1 MKKLHIDSVLNLVQ
15 KPARY
20 INHELNS
27 YNFDIKHDFSIVLCF
42 PDIYEI
48 GSSNLGIEILY
59 HLINEK
65 KLARCERVFSPDI
78 DMENIL
84 RKNNLRLFSLETKT
98 ELKKFD
104 ILGFTIQCELV
115 ATNIIN
121 ILDLSNIPIFSK
133 DRGKSDPII
142 IAGGPAL
149 TNPEPFCDF
158 FDMFVIGDGEDAI
171 VEVINIC
178 KKAKTNGLNRI
189 ETLKKLSFIEGVYI
203 PSFYDIKYNDDNTI
217 KKIVPLFKYVKNI
230 INKKYSD
237 FEHIYAPKTRIVP
250 FIKTIHNRL
259 SVEITRGCLGKCR
272 FCQAARYYSPWRQ
285 RSIKKII
292 GFIKKGLELTGFEK
306 ISLSSLSCSDYK
318 FLDDLLIKINNL
330 YKKTNFTISIPSL
343 RCNKRSLKIMEHINN
358 KKKPTLTFAIEAG
371 SDRLRN
377 VIGKYLSE
385 KQILETMFTAKFMGW
400 KVIKLYFMIGLPT
413 ETYDDI
419 VCIEKLI
426 KTMKK
431 QLNGLNFTVTISPFI
446 PKAHTAFQ
454 WVKMD
459 NIDGINKK
467 INFLLKSLPANIKIN
482 NRKSNI
488 VESLI
493 ARGDRRLSNIIYKAW
508 IKGARF
514 DQWDDKFDYEI
525 WNDVFNENELD
536 FNFYLYRNRSYN
548 EILPWDHLYFGM
560 SKKKL
565 YDDYMFAINK
575 KETIMNKTFVCNN
588 NLCIKSINKK
598 KTFYNKQPVMRL
610 IFKFSKK
617 GIIKFIS
624 HLEQIEIF
632 KRVFKRSN
640 LPVAFTCGFNS
651 KIKLSYGPP
660 LHLGHESS
668 SEYFELYFI
677 KKIDIENIKNK
688 LLNLLPYGFEL
699 LTINRIPLS
708 FPSIDTLVNVVEYKI
723 KNVNII
729 QKDIDRF
736 MFCKEVLAKKIK
748 NNKTCEINII
758 PIIRKIYIKDCIL
771 NLQLHFEKNKNIN
784 PEILLEK
791 IFEINKKKFNKYQY
805 QIERIGLYIETKKD
819 TIYEL

>member
-1 MKKLHIDSVLNLVQ
+1 MKKAQINSVLNLVQ

-27 YNFDIKHDFSIVLCF
+27 YNFNVKYDFSIVLCF

-48 GSSNLGIEILY
+48 GASNLGIEILY

-65 KLARCERVFSPDI
+65 RLARCERVFSPGV

-84 RKNNLRLFSLETKT
+84 RKNNLNLFSLETKT
-98 ELKKFD
+98 ELRKFD

-115 ATNIIN
+115 GTNIIN

-133 DRGKSDPII
+133 DRGKYDPII

-158 FDMFVIGDGEDAI
+158 FDMFVIGDGEDVI
-171 VEVINIC
+171 VEIINIC
-178 KKAKTNGLNRI
+178 KKSKRDGCTRR
-189 ETLKKLSFIEGVYI
+189 ETLEKLSFIDGVYI
-203 PSFYDIKYNDDNTI
+203 PSFYDVKYNDDNTI
-217 KKIVPLFKYVKNI
+217 KEIIPLFKHAKSI
-230 INKKYSD
+230 INKKCSN
-237 FEHIYAPKTRIVP
+237 FEYIYAPKTRIVP

-285 RSIKKII
+285 RSIKKTISS
-292 GFIKKGLELTGFEK
+292 IKKGLELTGFEE
-306 ISLSSLSCSDYK
+306 ISLSSLSCSDYE

-330 YKKTNFTISIPSL
+330 CKKTNFNISIPSL
-343 RCNKRSLKIMEHINN
+343 RCNKRSLKIMERINN

-371 SDRLRN
+371 SNRLRN

-385 KQILETMFTAKFMGW
+385 KQIFETISAAKFMGW

-413 ETYDDI
+413 ETHNDI
-419 VCIEKLI
+419 ICIEKLI

-431 QLNGLNFTVTISPFI
+431 QLNGLNFTITISPFI

-454 WVKMD
+454 WTKMD
-459 NIDGINKK
+459 NINEINKK
-467 INFLLKSLPANIKIN
+467 ISYLLKSLPANIKIN

-514 DQWDDKFDYEI
+514 DQWDDKFNYEI
-525 WNDVFNENELD
+525 WNDVFNESELD
-536 FNFYLYRNRSYN
+536 FNFYLYRDRFYN

-565 YDDYMFAINK
+565 YDDYIFAINK
-575 KETIMNKTFVCNN
+575 KESAVNKTFIFNN
-588 NLCIKSINKK
+588 NLCVKNINKK
-598 KTFYNKQPVMRL
+598 NFYNKQPVMRL

-617 GIIKFIS
+617 GIIKFVS
-624 HLEQIEIF
+624 HLEQVEIF
-632 KRVFKRSN
+632 KRIFRMSN

-677 KKIDIENIKNK
+677 KKIDIKDIKNK
-688 LLNLLPYGFEL
+688 LLNLLPHGFKL
-699 LTINRIPLS
+699 ITINRIPLS
-708 FPSIDTLVNVVEYKI
+708 FPSIDTLINVVKYKI
-723 KNVNII
+723 RNINII
-729 QKDIDRF
+729 QKDINRF
-736 MFCKEVLAKKIK
+736 MSYKKVLIKKIK
-748 NNKTCEINII
+748 NNKINEINII
-758 PIIRKIYIKDCIL
+758 PIIKKIYIESQIL
-771 NLQLHFEKNKNIN
+771 NLQLCFEKNKNIN
-784 PEILLEK
+784 PEIFLEK
-791 IFEINKKKFNKYQY
+791 IFEINKKKFNKYEY
-805 QIERIGLYIETKKD
+805 LIERVGMYIETKNGI
-819 TIYEL
+819 TYEL